1 MPQAN
6 IKEQNYYAIKDFVE
20 GRKRSDMQGTK
31 LQALFRL
38 IEKKGEP
45 IKSEDVRFSGVKAL
59 QISDCEYV
67 AIKRTGSLH
76 SFFPCA
82 LQSILLTKLYE
93 KP

>member
-20 GRKRSDMQGTK
+20 GRQRSDMQGARVE
-31 LQALFRL
+31 ALFRL

-45 IKSEDVRFSGVKAL
+45 IQSEDVRLNGVKSL
-59 QISDCEYV
+59 QISENEYV
-67 AIKRTGSLH
+67 AIKRAGPLH

-82 LQSILLTKLYE
+82 LQSILLTKL
-93 KP
+93 